1 LPPACDNTIEAATPA
16 GVALLILPTWQIIT
30 STNDSTDTTRLK
42 NVGAPPS
49 VDGYGRRGIVIQ
61 MNPLYKQMIGSSVLG
76 TLALIAM
83 VFIPA
88 GTLNYWQGW
97 AYTGTAIGASAL
109 YTMYLMKY
117 DPALLQRRQQAGP
130 SHEKEPAQKII
141 ILLIYA
147 AFVALIAL
155 PPLDYRFGWSSVP
168 WYVSVV
174 GNALVGLS
182 FYFFYLVSKV
192 NTYAAANVRV
202 EEGQRVID
210 TGVYGIVR
218 HPMYF
223 GALLLIIGTPL
234 ALGSWWTLLSTPGFL
249 LLLYFRIA
257 SEEKVLMRDLPGY
270 VEYQNKVKYRL
281 MPFVW

>member
-1 LPPACDNTIEAATPA
+1 MA
-16 GVALLILPTWQIIT
+16 GAGRPDQ
-30 STNDSTDTTRLK
+30 
-42 NVGAPPS
+42 NVGRSPL
-49 VDGYGRRGIVIQ
+49 GIVIQ
-61 MNPLYKQMIGSSVLG
+61 MNPIYKQIIRSSVLG
-76 TLALIAM
+76 TLALFAM

-97 AYTGTAIGASAL
+97 AYLGAAIFASAL
-109 YTMYLMKY
+109 YSIYLVKY

-130 SHEKEPAQKII
+130 SHEKEPVQKVIVLFI
-141 ILLIYA
+141 FG
-147 AFVALIAL
+147 AFVTLIVL
-155 PPLDYRFGWSSVP
+155 PPLDYRFGWSPVP
-168 WYVSVV
+168 WYVSII
-174 GNALVGLS
+174 GDALVVFS
-182 FYFFYLVSKV
+182 FFVFYLVSKV

-210 TGVYGIVR
+210 TGVYGLVR

-223 GALLLIIGTPL
+223 GGLLLIIGTPL
-234 ALGSWWTLLSTPGFL
+234 ALGSWWTLLLTPGFL